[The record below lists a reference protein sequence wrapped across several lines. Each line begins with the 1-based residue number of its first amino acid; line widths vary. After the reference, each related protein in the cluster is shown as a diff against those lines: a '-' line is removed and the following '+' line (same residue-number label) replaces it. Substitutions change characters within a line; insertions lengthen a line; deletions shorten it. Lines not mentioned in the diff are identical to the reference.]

1 MIHLKSIY
9 CLVITSNMLSI
20 IVLKI
25 TYAACLE
32 LLTEAST
39 GGDHCWRI
47 TYAACLKLLTEA
59 STGGHYCWRITYV
72 ACLKLLTEAST
83 GGDHCWRIFLVP
95 LLYASLEFYPCICCI
110 WFLFNNCINLKQMI

>member
-9 CLVITSNMLSI
+9 CLVITSNMLGI

-32 LLTEAST
+32 LLTKAST

-47 TYAACLKLLTEA
+47 TYAACLDLLTEA
-59 STGGHYCWRITYV
+59 SKGGHYCWRITYA
-72 ACLKLLTEAST
+72 ACLKLLTEASK
-83 GGDHCWRIFLVP
+83 GEHYCWRIFLIP
-95 LLYASLEFYPCICCI
+95 LLYASFNTYQEFGVLPVYLPH
-110 WFLFNNCINLKQMI
+110 LVSVQ